1 MGPLKLQQAGDLL
14 GGYMGRRRNRNELP
28 EDILGHFNVVVG
40 NDQSFLNVL
49 VGVSLTHEVLDLTG
63 ELWRG
68 GGSRSSGSTPLLTA
82 TRSFSFR
89 VDSPREWFG
98 RPFRN
103 LGTLS
108 EV

>member
-1 MGPLKLQQAGDLL
+1 
-14 GGYMGRRRNRNELP
+14 
-28 EDILGHFNVVVG
+28 VG

-49 VGVSLTHEVLDLTG
+49 VGVALTHEALNLTG

-68 GGSRSSGSTPLLTA
+68 GSGRGSSGTTTLLTA
-82 TRSFSFR
+82 TRFSFR

-98 RPFRN
+98 GPLRN

>member
-1 MGPLKLQQAGDLL
+1 ML
-14 GGYMGRRRNRNELP
+14 GGDVGGRRNRNKVP
-28 EDILGHFNVVVG
+28 EDIFGHFDVVVG

-63 ELWRG
+63 ELRWG
-68 GGSRSSGSTPLLTA
+68 GGGTALLTA
-82 TRSFSFR
+82 TCFSFR
-89 VDSPREWFG
+89 VDSPRERFG
-98 RPFRN
+98 RPFGN